1 MIRLEFHH
9 IGIITHNIIEC
20 SDSFERLSIVTRFGD
35 IHKEE
40 SQGVNIRFGVNVDGI
55 LYEII
60 EPLNSKSP
68 INNALIQGKNIINHI
83 GYVVDSIEDTI
94 LELTMEKLIRIGS
107 PKPSKVFDNAP
118 VQFIYTSSGMLIELI
133 ETKHPENFNLL

>member
-1 MIRLEFHH
+1 MIDLKFHH
-9 IGIITHNIIEC
+9 IGIITRDIEKC
-20 SDSFERLSIVTRFGD
+20 SDSFLNLSIVTNFGE

-40 SQGVNIRFGVNVDGI
+40 SQGVNVRFGTNNDGI

-60 EPLNSKSP
+60 EPLNSESP

-94 LELTMEKLIRIGS
+94 YYLNSEKLIPIGE
-107 PKPSKVFDNAP
+107 PKPSKVFNYSR
-118 VQFIYTSSGMLIELI
+118 VQFIYLSSNMLIELI
-133 ETKHPENFNLL
+133 ETDEPDSFNLL